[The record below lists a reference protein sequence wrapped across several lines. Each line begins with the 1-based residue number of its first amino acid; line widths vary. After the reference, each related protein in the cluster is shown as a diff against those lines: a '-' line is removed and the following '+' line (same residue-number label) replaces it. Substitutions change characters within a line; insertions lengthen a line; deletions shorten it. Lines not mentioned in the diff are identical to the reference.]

1 MSLLSRLNSQT
12 LSTDERLPFEFVAV
26 ERDAKVGG
34 TVSRHG
40 LSDVI
45 MVDVIHDGCDIPA
58 EYLAAPEAVRHVTS
72 DFMNERDW
80 GAELMAACLASA
92 LHLPGYYRVNTARVL
107 LDFGRFPGITP
118 PRADFMHRYAINYP
132 FSETL
137 SFEQK
142 RSLLANVYDKISAGM
157 DQAIEGKLLKIAIHT
172 YDTHNQSGSLRPP
185 VSLLTRS
192 QGYTEDF
199 GLPPGVFDPLFPD
212 QLAEVTANRVLRSR
226 ISLTLE
232 EAGIHVAENYPYSL
246 PEGSVEVRARVW
258 AFFAELRKRFDAD
271 PENSCEA
278 RLQQA
283 AQDRVWD
290 MLMDTNLRSTQSEAL
305 RSYLHMF
312 RHAPPG
318 TRDLFEAARVEY
330 ERIAAFLETQRDDMV
345 GTSNPNEQSAL
356 LIEVRK
362 DLVFEWARGVP
373 IRPRLPMAQKIAR
386 TIAGAI
392 RTYLSSDLARWRT
405 ASDLMAGS

>member
-1 MSLLSRLNSQT
+1 MSLLARLNSQA
-12 LSTDERLPFEFVAV
+12 LSTEERPPFEFVAV
-26 ERDAKVGG
+26 ERDLKVGG
-34 TVSRHG
+34 TVSRRG
-40 LSDVI
+40 LSDAI
-45 MVDVIHDGCDIPA
+45 MVDVIHDGCDIPDQYRA
-58 EYLAAPEAVRHVTS
+58 GLEGQQRVTS
-72 DFMNERDW
+72 AFMDERDW
-80 GAELMAACLASA
+80 GAELLAACLAAA

-137 SFEQK
+137 TFPQK
-142 RSLLANVYDKISAGM
+142 RSLLANVYDEISAGM
-157 DQAIEGKLLKIAIHT
+157 DRAIAGKLLKIAIHT
-172 YDTHNQSGSLRPP
+172 YDTHNKSGSLRPP
-185 VSLLTRS
+185 VSLVTRS

-199 GLPPGVFDPLFPD
+199 GLPPGIFDPLFPD

-258 AFFAELRKRFDAD
+258 AFFAELRRRFEQD
-271 PENSCEA
+271 PQNGCDNP
-278 RLQQA
+278 LQHA
-283 AQDRVWD
+283 AQQRVWD

-305 RSYLHMF
+305 RGYLHMF

-318 TRDLFEAARVEY
+318 TRDLFEAARVQY
-330 ERIAAFLETQRDDMV
+330 DRIADFLTTQRTDMMAP
-345 GTSNPNEQSAL
+345 SNPNEQSAL

-362 DLVFEWARGVP
+362 DLVFQWADGRP

-386 TIAGAI
+386 TIGGAI

-405 ASDLMAGS
+405 GAEVTANI